1 MIYLIILI
9 LFLGKVPFREY
20 QTLFHETEHLA
31 LYESESIF
39 SIGFTASLAI
49 SSATSTVGQPNFNA
63 LYIFL
68 SVFIFM
74 YSHSLQLQPTPPSL
88 TSGGTG

>member
-1 MIYLIILI
+1 MVAKYDFFTHKKTIFTTNLII
-9 LFLGKVPFREY
+9 FT
-20 QTLFHETEHLA
+20 TLF
-31 LYESESIF
+31 YDSDNIF
-39 SIGFTASLAI
+39 SIGLTAFFAI
-49 SSATSTVGQPNFNA
+49 SGATSTVGQPNFNA

-68 SVFIFM
+68 SVFIFI